1 MIGLFSTRRG
11 ACSRSA
17 VLVAIAGCALA
28 ALSARAQDFGDHTSA
43 TLTGKAW
50 QALAAGQSELVLAY
64 TGKCRELYLAEAVRQ
79 QESLADFAPAD
90 KAHDAWALNDV
101 GTCLFIEGQLHEKAG
116 QTAAALAAY
125 RKLADELKF
134 SQCWDAKGWFWRP
147 AEAAAGRIKQLE
159 FDAKLE

>member
-11 ACSRSA
+11 VCGGFTG
-17 VLVAIAGCALA
+17 LVAIAGCLLVAKITC
-28 ALSARAQDFGDHTSA
+28 AQDFGDHTSA

-50 QALAAGQSELVLAY
+50 KALGDGQAELVLAY
-64 TGKCRELYLAEAVRQ
+64 TGKCRELYMAEAVKQ
-79 QESLADFAPAD
+79 QKSLDDFTPAD

-101 GTCLFIEGQLHEKAG
+101 GTCLFIEGQVHEKAG
-116 QTAAALAAY
+116 RMKEAIEAY

-134 SQCWDAKGWFWRP
+134 SQCWDPKGWFWRP